1 MEKET
6 TIENLEAQKKQLLA
20 KYKAL
25 QEPLEYA
32 QNDFELEIIKQQ
44 REALATQIK
53 DLASQINQ
61 QTKNG

>member
-53 DLASQINQ
+53 ALASQINQ